1 MRKEGALA
9 LLAASSLVDAFI
21 VTPTSSAFI
30 ARGFAF
36 LQPQRA
42 SGRWMHSSC
51 ESPLASA
58 RYLLLSVPTLAAR
71 WIFNTASEYSPLHF
85 FTPNI
90 RSRQRSGRFRM
101 AASLDAHIEIDT
113 GFPGLKQIH
122 KSPDIFLV
130 DNLLTSSECDEIIQA
145 AKKEGLELSP
155 VAYAG
160 WTEDFGIF
168 SRLLPIG
175 ALPTV
180 NSMLNDGEPAFK
192 VAAVGLAIWATLSAA
207 YWGGAYL
214 WSQRRL
220 QDLQKLR
227 TSTSTILDGRAAAQQ
242 ALVSRTERLIKS
254 SWKFFEAPTV
264 IRYESGQALA
274 PHFDANRGAQV
285 EDANRGG
292 QTLVTLLVYLNDV
305 NRGGTTSFGK
315 LDLTVNPIKGQG
327 LLFFPATKD
336 GEFDERVEH
345 QGDTAEDEKWLVRIW
360 RHQERVPPPFGLA
373 NDYGLDTS
381 LAERQ

>member
-1 MRKEGALA
+1 
-9 LLAASSLVDAFI
+9 
-21 VTPTSSAFI
+21 
-30 ARGFAF
+30 
-36 LQPQRA
+36 
-42 SGRWMHSSC
+42 
-51 ESPLASA
+51 
-58 RYLLLSVPTLAAR
+58 
-71 WIFNTASEYSPLHF
+71 
-85 FTPNI
+85 
-90 RSRQRSGRFRM
+90 M
-101 AASLDAHIEIDT
+101 AASLDAHIEIDAA
-113 GFPGLKQIH
+113 FPGLRQIH

-130 DNLLTSSECDEIIQA
+130 DNLLTSSECDDIIQA

-180 NSMLNDGEPAFK
+180 NSMLNDGDPAFK
-192 VAAVGLAIWATLSAA
+192 VAAVGLAIWAALSAV

-315 LDLTVNPIKGQG
+315 LDLTVNPTKGQG

-345 QGDTAEDEKWLVRIW
+345 QGDKAEDEKWLVRIW

-373 NDYGLDTS
+373 NDYSLDPS
-381 LAERQ
+381 LAEHQ